1 MFSTNSDIK
10 VGHRIEKAYDVYE
23 HTPFDME
30 LHIGVEGSVAIVTD
44 DIDTIV
50 LTPNTRIL
58 TARGLWK
65 RVADL
70 QRGEVLKNII
80 GNKVILNIIKL
91 KSPISMYEV
100 SGTGYVTVNGFI
112 IDC

>member
-1 MFSTNSDIK
+1 MFSTNSNVK
-10 VGHRIEKAYDVYE
+10 VGHKVEKAWDVYE

-30 LHIGVEGSVAIVTD
+30 LHVGVDDSVAIVTD

-50 LTPNTRIL
+50 LTPDTRIL

-65 RVADL
+65 RVCEL
-70 QRGEVLKNII
+70 QRGEVLKNVI
-80 GNKVILNIIKL
+80 GNKVILNIIRL

-100 SGTGYVTVNGFI
+100 SGTDYVIVNNFY
-112 IDC
+112 IDK